1 MIANATFHW
10 PAGIV
15 VLHAEPNEG
24 RQGSIVFGDGA
35 FHLNRERGYAT
46 PDETTKPAT
55 AAKQAG
61 NRNQKKKKPRL
72 TLISRNGI
80 RRLFSSLESRPSSLA
95 ACRKLRLVAA
105 SAFMAGPKVARRP
118 PRKLAPAAGEEK
130 KKGLA
135 FRTEHA
141 TTDRARAR
149 SIRGGRGVRA
159 QKRKEEKRWSLF
171 SLSGDRGG
179 RHGRRSAGCVWL
191 ES

>member
-1 MIANATFHW
+1 VIANATFHW

-130 KKGLA
+130 KKGTRLSN
-135 FRTEHA
+135 
-141 TTDRARAR
+141 RARDYGPRASKIDPGGTRR
-149 SIRGGRGVRA
+149 SRPKTERG
-159 QKRKEEKRWSLF
+159 KKMEPFF
-171 SLSGDRGG
+171 SLRGSRRKAREEVG
-179 RHGRRSAGCVWL
+179 RLRLA
-191 ES
+191 